1 MATPGQLIDAYAAA
15 LCLPRSVVEANYR
28 SLREDGLVTK
38 GGRGKSAPTS
48 TPQDAAALLIAL
60 MTRETAIN
68 ASLTYVE
75 FAALPLLIV
84 FESEVGDG
92 ADLPAIDMFDVPST
106 FVDGIVLLLAEL
118 PRLVADLDK
127 SAKLAKRRIVIE
139 TDVTGTTAGI
149 RVGSSYAQYESL
161 ESGLEPE
168 HAMRTKRMVG
178 ERSLAMIY
186 DCLTK

>member
-1 MATPGQLIDAYAAA
+1 
-15 LCLPRSVVEANYR
+15 
-28 SLREDGLVTK
+28 
-38 GGRGKSAPTS
+38 
-48 TPQDAAALLIAL
+48 